1 MTIDRGLLPHIGAF
15 VGSCLVGAAVVATRV
30 AVDEIEPVGL
40 AFLRYGQGALVLF
53 VALIAFTST
62 PIRASSKDL
71 RSFAGLGIL
80 MFALFPVLFNT
91 SLRYTTASRG
101 AVILATMPLWGA
113 LLARRFAG
121 ERLRTGQIAGVLL
134 SFAGVATVFA
144 ESGLGVNGG
153 GRVIVGN
160 LLMLCTAIVGG
171 IYAVRAKPV
180 MGSHSPA
187 KVTAWAM
194 LAGAAVLFI
203 PALVEGLPGQLRAA
217 SGNTLLLVL
226 YLGTLGGAVA
236 FWLFAYTLGELSPT
250 QALVYINL
258 NPVVATLFA
267 SIFLDENLT
276 TTFGIGFVMVIAGLL
291 LTNLPKR
298 ARLPF
303 RANSH
308 PLS

>member
-1 MTIDRGLLPHIGAF
+1 MTIDRRLLPHAGAF

-53 VALIAFTST
+53 LALILFTST
-62 PIRASSKDL
+62 PIRATVPEV

-91 SLRYTTASRG
+91 ALQFTTASRG

-121 ERLRTGQIAGVLL
+121 ERLRTGQVAGVLL
-134 SFAGVATVFA
+134 SFAGVAMVFA
-144 ESGLGVNGG
+144 ESGLGVDGG
-153 GRVIVGN
+153 GRVIAGN

-171 IYAVRAKPV
+171 VYAVRAKPV
-180 MGSHSPA
+180 MSTHSPA

-194 LAGAAVLFI
+194 LAGAALLFV
-203 PALVEGLPGQLRAA
+203 PALVEGLPGQLRVA
-217 SGNTLLLVL
+217 STNTLLLVL
-226 YLGTLGGAVA
+226 YLGTFGGAVA
-236 FWLFAYTLGELSPT
+236 FWMFAYTLGKLSPT
-250 QALVYINL
+250 QALVYINV
-258 NPVVATLFA
+258 NPVVATIFA
-267 SIFLDENLT
+267 SIFLDEKLT
-276 TTFGIGFVMVIAGLL
+276 ATFGIGFATVIVGLL

-298 ARLPF
+298 AGKTSLMQPNTR
-303 RANSH
+303 S
-308 PLS
+308 